1 MYVCAGVRV
10 LPEEPFFSAIC
21 KYPTNELGTV
31 WNRCVPRFE
40 RIGLPLVRNWVL
52 QLTQFFRTL
61 AENLPRPRVDGR
73 AHARLNFL
81 HVNLGCGLD
90 AGMPQDL
97 LRVLHRPVPLHVSA
111 QRAAHHLKG
120 HEFPWNIYFVGDGM
134 DSPFE
139 EVPSLTRHDFSA
151 VPRSMSEIGSGC

>member
-1 MYVCAGVRV
+1 
-10 LPEEPFFSAIC
+10 
-21 KYPTNELGTV
+21 
-31 WNRCVPRFE
+31 
-40 RIGLPLVRNWVL
+40 VRNWVL

-97 LRVLHRPVPLHVSA
+97 LGVLHRPVPLHGSA
-111 QRAAHHLKG
+111 QRTAHHLKG
-120 HEFPWNIYFVGDGM
+120 HAFPWNTRLVGDGM

-139 EVPSLTRHDFSA
+139 QVPSLTRHHFSA
-151 VPRSMSEIGSGC
+151 N